1 MSDCIK
7 NSFYSS
13 VDAAQGT
20 EKIGLSWVESKLIL
34 KIASS
39 IVVISS
45 TMRLFSIL
53 FLQKKGNVDYN
64 LLQISVNILTVI
76 TYIFRVRIK

>member
-1 MSDCIK
+1 
-7 NSFYSS
+7 
-13 VDAAQGT
+13 
-20 EKIGLSWVESKLIL
+20 LSWVESKLIL